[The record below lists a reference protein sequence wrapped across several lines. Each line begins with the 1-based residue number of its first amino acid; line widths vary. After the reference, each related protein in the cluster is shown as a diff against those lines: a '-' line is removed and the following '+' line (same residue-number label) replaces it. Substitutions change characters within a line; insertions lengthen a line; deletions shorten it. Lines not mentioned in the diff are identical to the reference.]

1 VICIPILPL
10 VDVAVAMLSIEV
22 RATAAPAMIAMAS
35 RRVIR
40 LAGPDIAFILKSMRI
55 AARQHFVYHQTMI
68 AGSQADLAVSNIAA
82 AIGEPARARIL
93 CSLLDGRARTS
104 TELAAIAGVTPSTTS
119 VHLSRLREEGLIK
132 ALSQGKHRYYSLQ
145 SRQVARAI
153 EALCVLTGSPRR
165 AFAPT
170 TPTHLRTA
178 RTCYDH
184 IAGTLGVSLHD
195 RLKALKWIVVRPGGP
210 HTTYELSDNGARILE
225 GLGIDIASAR
235 ALRRR
240 FAFGC
245 LDWSE
250 RRFHI
255 GGAFGAA
262 FLEFALR
269 QKWVLQ
275 EPGSRALAITSL
287 GRRELQTQLGIMV
300 NS

>member
-1 VICIPILPL
+1 ML
-10 VDVAVAMLSIEV
+10 VV
-22 RATAAPAMIAMAS
+22 
-35 RRVIR
+35 
-40 LAGPDIAFILKSMRI
+40 
-55 AARQHFVYHQTMI
+55 ARQRFVYHQTMI
-68 AGSQADLAVSNIAA
+68 AASHADLAVSNIAA

-119 VHLSRLREEGLIK
+119 VHLNRLKEEGLIK

-210 HTTYELSDNGARILE
+210 YTAYELSENGVRSLE
-225 GLGIDIASAR
+225 DLGLDLTAAR

-255 GGAFGAA
+255 GGSFGAA
-262 FLEFALR
+262 LLEFALK
-269 QKWVLQ
+269 QKWVLP
-275 EPGSRALAITSL
+275 EPGSRALAITNL
-287 GRRELQTQLGIMV
+287 GRREMQSRLGLSLTV
-300 NS
+300 